1 MLFRIQSFKQAAF
14 WSTALNAFSQ
24 GLALIF
30 SIMMAGVFGVQAST
44 DILYYC
50 LGIFALLSGILQS
63 ASISVLIPET
73 MRRRHQMGEADAMA
87 FINRFLVVLW
97 VPILLLTIGL
107 LWKPIGALTLL
118 SRFSPQILAENSR
131 LIFWLVLSFPLQL
144 MAQLLLNILVSYR
157 YLTLPA
163 TLSCIS
169 RVINILFVWLFHRK
183 WGVESFAIGLVV
195 GCAIQ
200 LIVNIILMQRV
211 IRWRF
216 LAWQTHIE
224 RQTYQNIAWVE
235 LGTLAGIVASY
246 LPLFLFS
253 GLSAGVLTM
262 LNYAR
267 RMSAMPTE
275 LLSSQ
280 ISSVTAI
287 KFNEQVAHLDY
298 NGLRLSFDRIQ
309 RLLILILTP
318 LAFVLALAGRA
329 LVEILFGRGAFGVDA
344 VTETAWLFSVLIL
357 ALPLEAVNSVV
368 ARMNI
373 ARQEVAFGT
382 RWQILGN
389 VLYAMLVFW
398 LVKQFG
404 PMGLPVGTLVFYI
417 LYLLLLA
424 RPFSTRFTP
433 ATLWPTMQHMVW
445 TVVACSATAAV
456 ACVGEA
462 CLLPDGV
469 KSWLSG
475 LVLSGLFTIV
485 YAGVLRYFPPDRQ
498 GRDEALDL
506 TRAAVR
512 RVADWIELPRR
523 MKGCTRE

>member
-1 MLFRIQSFKQAAF
+1 MSFRIQSFKQAAF
-14 WSTALNAFSQ
+14 WSTVLNAFSQ

-30 SIMMAGVFGVQAST
+30 SILMAGAFGVQAST

-50 LGIFALLSGILQS
+50 LGIFALMSGILQS

-87 FINRFLVVLW
+87 FINRFLAAMG
-97 VPILLLTIGL
+97 VPIILLTIGL
-107 LWKPIGALTLL
+107 LWKPVGALAWISQFSTGLL
-118 SRFSPQILAENSR
+118 EENSK
-131 LIFWLVLSFPLQL
+131 LIFWLVLSIPLQM

-157 YLTLPA
+157 YLALPA

-169 RVINILFVWLFHRK
+169 RIINILFVWLFHRK
-183 WGVESFAIGLVV
+183 WGVESFAIGLAF

-200 LIVNIILMQRV
+200 LLVNVVLMRRV

-216 LAWQTHIE
+216 CVWHTHIE
-224 RQTYQNIAWVE
+224 RKTYQNIAWVE
-235 LGTLAGIVASY
+235 FGTLAGILASY

-275 LLSSQ
+275 LLTSQ

-287 KFNEQVAHLDY
+287 KFNEQVARRDFS
-298 NGLRLSFDRIQ
+298 GLCWSFDRIQ

-318 LAFVLALAGRA
+318 LAFVLALTGRSLIA
-329 LVEILFGRGAFGVDA
+329 ILFGRGAFGADA
-344 VTETAWLFSVLIL
+344 VKETAWLFSVLIL
-357 ALPLEAVNSVV
+357 ALPFEAVNSVV
-368 ARMNI
+368 ARVNI

-389 VLYAMLVFW
+389 VLNAVLVFG

-404 PMGLPVGTLVFYI
+404 PIGLPIGTLAFYI
-417 LYLLLLA
+417 VYLLLLA
-424 RPFSTRFTP
+424 RPFSVRYTP
-433 ATLWPTMQHMVW
+433 ATLWPTLQHMLM
-445 TVVACSATAAV
+445 TVIACGATAAV
-456 ACVGEA
+456 AWGGGMW
-462 CLLPDGV
+462 LLPDGV
-469 KSWLSG
+469 NPWLSG
-475 LVLSGLFTIV
+475 LVLSGLFAVV
-485 YAGVLRYFPPDRQ
+485 YTGVLRYVPPDRQ
-498 GRDEALDL
+498 GRDEALEL
-506 TRAAVR
+506 ARSTVR
-512 RVADWIELPRR
+512 RAADWIGSPRC
-523 MKGCTRE
+523 MKESPHE